1 MDFRIRLFLDMVID
15 LVNEFGDIPLE
26 ARRLVLESAMKI
38 VEKRSDEAIVEQ
50 RTQMEAGNAE
60 NVFPD

>member
-60 NVFPD
+60 NVLPD